1 MAFSCLNENLLLLA
15 KLLLG
20 SDSSFS
26 THLFPCRYIH
36 QDPHIFPML
45 KMLKQSGRM
54 TFLVTNSLWD
64 YTHVVM
70 NFLNG
75 KCGTEGGIPRD
86 DEWIS
91 YFDVVITGSAKP
103 AFFMDCNRAPLFE
116 VDTKSGMLLNTDHG
130 NPLAQV

>member
-54 TFLVTNSLWD
+54 TFLVTNRSVSLLLVCD
-64 YTHVVM
+64 IV
-70 NFLNG
+70 
-75 KCGTEGGIPRD
+75 E
-86 DEWIS
+86 
-91 YFDVVITGSAKP
+91 
-103 AFFMDCNRAPLFE
+103 
-116 VDTKSGMLLNTDHG
+116 SGL
-130 NPLAQV
+130 